1 VLELSSN
8 ECESGHPAVGPLRE
22 LPLAESWVRKDGGA
36 FPFVVFIAVHF
47 RHVLPSTL
55 RSSICINRRSQRHLQ
70 YRAPFV
76 LHNALPYK
84 VDMSNVLHAAC
95 DAATAT
101 ARNEAGQTSHPRFVI
116 ATTILASSLAFVD
129 GSVVNVGLS
138 AIGASFRADA
148 DDLQWVVNA
157 YLLPLS
163 ALLLLG
169 GAVGDRFGRRR
180 LLIAGV
186 SLFGV
191 ASLACAAAPSLL
203 WLLVARFVQGVSAAM
218 LMPSSLAILGQSFSG
233 EAKGRAI
240 GIWAAVGA
248 AAGAF
253 GPVLGGWF
261 IDAGSWRFVF
271 LINLPLAAAAIV
283 LAYLYVSVDFD
294 DGSDPLDAIGAA
306 LVTAGLG
313 LTTWALTEGSGRGW
327 SLAAFAV
334 LAVGGLFL
342 IAFLL
347 AERRLGDKA
356 MMPLALFGSPSFV
369 GLTLLTFLLYGA
381 LGGLFVLVPYV
392 LIEAGGYSATEAG
405 AALLPLPLLIAMASP
420 GAGAFSAKVGP
431 RWPLIIG
438 PVTVAVGFLLV
449 LRIGPNHSYWLG
461 VLPAMVVIALGMGGA
476 VAPLTT
482 AVLMSVDAR
491 HVGAASGLNS
501 AVARTGGLVATAL
514 IGSVM
519 VARGPSLLTAFGHG
533 SCGRC
538 RALLRGILDRVPAG
552 FAPIVKLRDFFQLRL
567 YTFSRHFS
575 RMTSRMGARVCTSE
589 SSVRGRVRGPAPSVS
604 LPGCQTISLS
614 RYVRRLSRSFSSSA
628 GVCLMCTRTPARF
641 RPVRHPGRP
650 KGAGSVAISV
660 QLDDRRSAY

>member
-1 VLELSSN
+1 
-8 ECESGHPAVGPLRE
+8 
-22 LPLAESWVRKDGGA
+22 
-36 FPFVVFIAVHF
+36 
-47 RHVLPSTL
+47 
-55 RSSICINRRSQRHLQ
+55 
-70 YRAPFV
+70 
-76 LHNALPYK
+76 
-84 VDMSNVLHAAC
+84 MSNVLHAPC
-95 DAATAT
+95 DAATAQ
-101 ARNEAGQTSHPRFVI
+101 ARAEAGQTGHPRFVI

-129 GSVVNVGLS
+129 GSVVNVGLP

-148 DDLQWVVNA
+148 DHLQWVVNA

-169 GAVGDRFGRRR
+169 GAVGDRFRRRR

-186 SLFGV
+186 GLFGV

-203 WLLVARFVQGVSAAM
+203 WLLVARFAQGVSAAM

-253 GPVLGGWF
+253 GPVLGGWP

-294 DGSDPLDAIGAA
+294 GGSDSLDAIGAA
-306 LVTAGLG
+306 LVTVGLG
-313 LTTWALTEGSGRGW
+313 LTTWALTEGSGGRGW

-334 LAVGGLFL
+334 LGVGGLFL

-392 LIEAGGYSATEAG
+392 LIEAGGYSATQAG
-405 AALLPLPLLIAMASP
+405 AALLPLPLVIAVASP
-420 GAGAFSAKVGP
+420 AAGALAAKVGP
-431 RWPLIIG
+431 RWLLITG
-438 PVTVAVGFLLV
+438 PVIVAAGFLLAV
-449 LRIGPNHSYWLG
+449 RIGSDTSYWLG
-461 VLPAMVVIALGMGGA
+461 VFPAMVVIALGMAGA

-482 AVLMSVDAR
+482 AVLMSVDSR
-491 HVGAASGLNS
+491 HTGAASGLNS
-501 AVARTGGLVATAL
+501 AVARTGSLVATAL
-514 IGSVM
+514 IGPVIASSGSNLLSAFD
-519 VARGPSLLTAFGHG
+519 VAA
-533 SCGRC
+533 
-538 RALLRGILDRVPAG
+538 AI
-552 FAPIVKLRDFFQLRL
+552 
-567 YTFSRHFS
+567 
-575 RMTSRMGARVCTSE
+575 GAVIC
-589 SSVRGRVRGPAPSVS
+589 
-604 LPGCQTISLS
+604 
-614 RYVRRLSRSFSSSA
+614 
-628 GVCLMCTRTPARF
+628 
-641 RPVRHPGRP
+641 
-650 KGAGSVAISV
+650 SVAAASSFTLIGPP
-660 QLDDRRSAY
+660 RKPNHR